1 VILIAKKQTV
11 LIVDDVKTNITVL
24 AELLQEDWDVRVAVN
39 GESAINIATGGS
51 KPDIIL
57 LDVMMPDM
65 DGYEVCRRLK
75 LLPETQDIP
84 VIFITAMDQDEDEER
99 GLKLGAIDYV
109 TKPFKPAIVKAR
121 IKNHLELKNY
131 RDFLKASSMIDGLT
145 GIPNRRRFEEFSK
158 CEWKRAARSRN
169 PISVI
174 MIDIDNFKNYNDT
187 YGHLMGD
194 DCLKSVA
201 DSINRSLNRPADLT
215 ARWGGEEFVCVLPDT
230 DSQAAMRIAEII
242 RESVNKLNIPHKA
255 SINSSVVTISL
266 GVASIIPET
275 SLEFDFIMS
284 KADKALYSSKN
295 NGKNRVTLEN

>member
-1 VILIAKKQTV
+1 MIAKKQTV

-57 LDVMMPDM
+57 LDVMMPDI